1 MKYYLDDE
9 GLGKL
14 WARIQRLVYECGGK
28 GGSGCNCESLTN
40 ADIDSVTP
48 IKCKE
53 SDEVCPQ
60 ESLGQL
66 AYRFTDTARGLSP
79 Q

>member
-28 GGSGCNCESLTN
+28 GGSGCNCESLTD

-48 IKCKE
+48 IKCYKGDCNE
-53 SDEVCPQ
+53 AD
-60 ESLGQL
+60 LGTLLRVGIGTANNQL
-66 AYRFTDTARGLSP
+66 D
-79 Q
+79 